1 LTENFKFVR
10 FSDMPGGNQRYLL
23 FSQTTDT
30 AIIDRVNA
38 AIIEQRAADPADPA
52 KYE

>member
-1 LTENFKFVR
+1 
-10 FSDMPGGNQRYLL
+10 L